1 MMKRLLTISIF
12 FLHAPV
18 FAHPG
23 HGANL
28 VAGLWHPVS
37 GADHL
42 LTMLALGLWAF
53 QMGGRARWIIPA
65 SFTVFMF
72 AGSALALTGIKLPY
86 PEHAIL
92 ASLVISGIL
101 LAAGAKLPMLIAALI
116 TGLFAI
122 FHGYAHGIEALAP
135 SPAYFLGFL
144 TTSLIL
150 LFAGVA
156 LGNLFKKTPIIIRLA
171 GAVIVGYAGFL

>member
-1 MMKRLLTISIF
+1 MKNRLLFLAIF
-12 FLHAPV
+12 FLHLPV

-23 HGANL
+23 HGANFTS
-28 VAGLWHPVS
+28 GLWHPIS

-65 SFTVFMF
+65 SFAVSMF
-72 AGSALALTGIKLPY
+72 AGSAIALTGIKLPY

-101 LAAGAKLPMLIAALI
+101 LAAGAKLPLFAAALI
-116 TGLFAI
+116 TGFFAI
-122 FHGYAHGIEALAP
+122 FHGYAHGIEAVAP
-135 SPAYFLGFL
+135 GPAYFFGFL
-144 TTSLIL
+144 TTSLVL
-150 LFAGVA
+150 LFSGVA
-156 LGNLFKKTPIIIRLA
+156 FGNLLQRTPMIIRLA
-171 GAVIVGYAGFL
+171 GAAIVGYAGFL

>member
-1 MMKRLLTISIF
+1 MRERLLTICVF
-12 FLHAPV
+12 FLHMPV

-53 QMGGRARWIIPA
+53 QVGGRARWIIPA
-65 SFTVFMF
+65 SFTAFMF
-72 AGSALALTGIKLPY
+72 AGSAVALTGIKLPY
-86 PEHAIL
+86 PEHTIL

-101 LAAGAKLPMLIAALI
+101 LAASAKLPLFVAALI
-116 TGLFAI
+116 TAFFAI
-122 FHGYAHGIEALAP
+122 FHGYAHGIEAVAP
-135 SPAYFLGFL
+135 GPAYFFGFL
-144 TTSLIL
+144 ATSLVL

-156 LGNLFKKTPIIIRLA
+156 LGNLLKKAPMVIRLA
-171 GAVIVGYAGFL
+171 GVVIVGYAGFL